1 MANTLKLA
9 VKFLRREFAQ
19 GELRL
24 LIIAL
29 IIATASLSSI
39 GFLIHKINDAMMDH
53 ASQLNGAQLILK
65 SPHALKTDWL
75 KKAAELNLQQAEM
88 RVFPSMLVVNDR
100 FKLAQVKA
108 VSDNFPLQGELLIKP
123 LGSTEVKSLKAPPA
137 GTVWLDQR
145 LLDYFQLNAVQTNA
159 VQTQE
164 NRQDEAF
171 RVELGEALFQPAAQL
186 IRVPGQSSSLLRI
199 APTALINLRDLQKT
213 ATVQAGSRID
223 YIYFFSGDKPALT
236 AWKQWL
242 KPRLQD
248 SQSLIAGVEDVRAV
262 NASLQKAG
270 DYLSLAAILSVF
282 LSAIAIAIN
291 TLRYGRSHYKN
302 QAVMLCL
309 GCREQQL
316 AGIEICKLLLTGLF
330 STLAGVIIGYL
341 VYSSILLLVRDL
353 ISQPGADF
361 YLQPALLSVVSGLL
375 LLFSISLANLMQIKK
390 ISPMSLIRNNQP
402 AGLGSG
408 KLFYFLG
415 LAGLVLISW
424 LYTENLKLTLI
435 FYVSLL
441 SGALC
446 LYFIAAV
453 LLNQI
458 IKQAEQHQWINRLTL
473 LNLKRHKPGA
483 LLQITSFSLIF
494 ALVVIIVL
502 LRTELLD
509 KWQQQFP
516 EQTPNHFVINIQ
528 SYETKAFEQFLQ
540 QHNIHTK
547 GLYPMVRGRLITL
560 NQQPVK
566 SVIPQASRNHNALNR
581 ELNLSVSQ
589 KASYA
594 APASQPNTAEPEI
607 SIEQS
612 LAKALAVKKGDRLG
626 FQIGDQTVQ
635 GVVTDFRKVKWDSFE
650 PNFYIIFSPGVLE
663 QYPMSWMGSFYLA
676 AENKPVLND
685 MLAQFPGVTI
695 IEVDEVLKEVQF
707 IIDKIS
713 QAIEVIF
720 LFIVVA
726 GVLILASSLS
736 ATLASRLYEN
746 AVIRTLGASARQ
758 LRQCLW
764 TEFTVIAL
772 LSAVIAIVLSEAAS
786 YILYQQIFNISWA
799 PHTWLWL
806 IISLVSVTL
815 ISGLGLLITNK
826 IYTQTSRYSLM
837 NLS

>member
-1 MANTLKLA
+1 MVNTLKLA

-24 LIIAL
+24 LIISL

-39 GFLIHKINDAMMDH
+39 GFLIHKINDAMTDH

-65 SPHALKTDWL
+65 SPHAIKTGWL

-88 RVFPSMLVVNDR
+88 QVFPSMLVVNDR

-123 LGSTEVKSLKAPPA
+123 LGSTAVKSVKAPPA
-137 GTVWLDQR
+137 GTIWLDQR
-145 LLDYFQLNAVQTNA
+145 LLDYFQLNAAQSGESGEGT
-159 VQTQE
+159 E
-164 NRQDEAF
+164 PF
-171 RVELGEALFQPAAQL
+171 RVELGEALFQPAARVL
-186 IRVPGQSSSLLRI
+186 RVPGQSSSLLRI

-223 YIYFFSGDKPALT
+223 YIYFFSGDKTSLA

-262 NASLQKAG
+262 NTSLQKAG

-291 TLRYGRSHYKN
+291 TVRYGRSHYKN

-309 GCREQQL
+309 GCREHQL
-316 AGIEICKLLLTGLF
+316 LWIEMCKLLLTGLF
-330 STLAGVIIGYL
+330 STAAGVIIGYL
-341 VYSSILLLVRDL
+341 VYSSILLLVKDL

-361 YLQPALLSVVSGLL
+361 YMKPALLSVVSGLL

-390 ISPMSLIRNNQP
+390 ISPMSLIRNNEP
-402 AGLGSG
+402 AGLMKG

-424 LYTENLKLTLI
+424 FYTDNLKLTLI

-453 LLNQI
+453 LLNQV
-458 IKQAEQHQWINRLTL
+458 IKQTEKHQWINRLTL
-473 LNLKRHKPGA
+473 LNLKRHRPGA

-494 ALVVIIVL
+494 ALVTIIVL

-528 SYETKAFEQFLQ
+528 SYETKAFDQFLQ
-540 QHNIHTK
+540 QHHIHTK
-547 GLYPMVRGRLITL
+547 GLYPMVRGRLVSL

-566 SVIPQASRNHNALNR
+566 TVIPKASRNHNALNR

-589 KASYA
+589 KSSYA
-594 APASQPNTAEPEI
+594 VQVLQTDFTEPEI

-635 GVVTDFRKVKWDSFE
+635 GVVTAFRKVKWDSFE

-663 QYPMSWMGSFYLA
+663 QYPMSWMGSFYLD

-707 IIDKIS
+707 IINKIS

-720 LFIVVA
+720 LFIIAA

-736 ATLASRLYEN
+736 ATLESRLYEN

-758 LRQCLW
+758 LRKCLW

-799 PHTWLWL
+799 PHPWLWL

-826 IYTQTSRYSLM
+826 IYTQTSRCSLM
-837 NLS
+837 NLG

>member
-1 MANTLKLA
+1 MINTLKLA
-9 VKFLRREFAQ
+9 VKFLHREFAQ

-24 LIIAL
+24 LIISL

-39 GFLIHKINDAMMDH
+39 GFLIHKINDAMTDH

-65 SPHALKTDWL
+65 TPHAIKTSWL
-75 KKAAELNLQQAEM
+75 KKAAELHLQQAEM
-88 RVFPSMLVVNDR
+88 RVFPSMLVVNER

-123 LGSTEVKSLKAPPA
+123 LTGTAVKSVKAPPA
-137 GTVWLDQR
+137 GTIWLDQR
-145 LLDYFQLNAVQTNA
+145 LLDFFQLNTAQREKGGDGA
-159 VQTQE
+159 E
-164 NRQDEAF
+164 PF
-171 RVELGEALFQPAAQL
+171 RVELGEAMFQPAAQV

-223 YIYFFSGDKPALT
+223 YIYFFSGDKPALAT
-236 AWKQWL
+236 WKQWL
-242 KPRLQD
+242 KPRLQG
-248 SQSLIAGVEDVRAV
+248 SQTLIAGVEDVRAV

-270 DYLSLAAILSVF
+270 DYLSLAAILTVF

-291 TLRYGRSHYKN
+291 TVRYGRSHYKN

-309 GCREQQL
+309 GCRENQL
-316 AGIEICKLLLTGLF
+316 LGIEMYKLLLTGLF
-330 STLAGVIIGYL
+330 STLSGVIIGYL
-341 VYSSILLLVRDL
+341 VYSGILLLVKDL

-361 YLQPALLSVVSGLL
+361 YMEPALLAVVSGLL
-375 LLFSISLANLMQIKK
+375 LLFSISLANLVQIKK
-390 ISPMSLIRNNQP
+390 ISPMSLIRNNEL
-402 AGLGSG
+402 AGIMTG
-408 KLFYFLG
+408 KLFYVLG

-424 LYTENLKLTLI
+424 LYTDNLELTLI

-441 SGALC
+441 SGALS
-446 LYFIAAV
+446 LYFIASV
-453 LLNQI
+453 LLNQVI
-458 IKQAEQHQWINRLTL
+458 MQSEKHHWINRLTL
-473 LNLKRHKPGA
+473 LNLKRHRPGA

-494 ALVVIIVL
+494 ALVIIIVL

-509 KWQQQFP
+509 KWRQQFP

-528 SYETKAFEQFLQ
+528 SYETKDFEQFIQ
-540 QHNIHTK
+540 QHHIYTN
-547 GLYPMVRGRLITL
+547 GLYPMVRGRLVSL
-560 NQQPVK
+560 NHQPVK
-566 SVIPQASRNHNALNR
+566 TVVPEASRNHNALNR

-589 KASYA
+589 KGSYA
-594 APASQPNTAEPEI
+594 TPALQSNSAEPKI

-612 LAKALAVKKGDRLG
+612 LAKALAIKKGDRLG
-626 FQIGDQTVQ
+626 FQIGDQKVQ
-635 GVVTDFRKVKWDSFE
+635 GVVTAFRKVKWDSFE

-685 MLAQFPGVTI
+685 MLTQFPGVTI

-736 ATLASRLYEN
+736 ATLESRLYEN

-758 LRQCLW
+758 LRKCLW

-786 YILYQQIFNISWA
+786 YILYQQIFNMSWA
-799 PHTWLWL
+799 PHPWLWL
-806 IISLVSVTL
+806 IISLVSVIL
-815 ISGLGLLITNK
+815 ISSLGLLITNK
-826 IYTQTSRYSLM
+826 IYTRTSRHSLM
-837 NLS
+837 TLG

>member
-1 MANTLKLA
+1 MINTLKLA
-9 VKFLRREFAQ
+9 VKFLHREFAQ

-24 LIIAL
+24 LIISL

-39 GFLIHKINDAMMDH
+39 GFLIHKINDAMTDH

-65 SPHALKTDWL
+65 IPHAIKTSWL
-75 KKAAELNLQQAEM
+75 KKAAELHLQQAEM
-88 RVFPSMLVVNDR
+88 RVFPSMLVVNER

-123 LGSTEVKSLKAPPA
+123 LTGTAVKSVKAPPA
-137 GTVWLDQR
+137 GTIWLDQR
-145 LLDYFQLNAVQTNA
+145 LLDFFQLNTAQREKGGDGA
-159 VQTQE
+159 E
-164 NRQDEAF
+164 PF
-171 RVELGEALFQPAAQL
+171 RVELGEAMFQPAAQV

-223 YIYFFSGDKPALT
+223 YIYFFSGDKPALAT
-236 AWKQWL
+236 WKQWL
-242 KPRLQD
+242 KPRLQG
-248 SQSLIAGVEDVRAV
+248 SQTLIAGVEDVRAV

-270 DYLSLAAILSVF
+270 DYLSLAAILTVF

-291 TLRYGRSHYKN
+291 TVRYGRSHYKN

-309 GCREQQL
+309 GCRENQL
-316 AGIEICKLLLTGLF
+316 LGIEMYKLLLTGLF
-330 STLAGVIIGYL
+330 STLSGVIIGYL
-341 VYSSILLLVRDL
+341 VYSGILLLVKDL

-361 YLQPALLSVVSGLL
+361 YMEPALLAVVSGLL
-375 LLFSISLANLMQIKK
+375 LLFSISLANLVQIKK
-390 ISPMSLIRNNQP
+390 ISPMSLIRNNEL
-402 AGLGSG
+402 AGIMTG
-408 KLFYFLG
+408 KLFYVLG

-424 LYTENLKLTLI
+424 LYTDNLELTLI

-441 SGALC
+441 SGALS
-446 LYFIAAV
+446 LYFIASV
-453 LLNQI
+453 LLNQVI
-458 IKQAEQHQWINRLTL
+458 MQSEKHHWINRLTL
-473 LNLKRHKPGA
+473 LNLKRHRPGA

-494 ALVVIIVL
+494 ALVIIIVL

-509 KWQQQFP
+509 KWRQQFP

-528 SYETKAFEQFLQ
+528 SYETKDFVQFIQ
-540 QHNIHTK
+540 QHHIYTN
-547 GLYPMVRGRLITL
+547 GLYPMVRGRLVSL
-560 NQQPVK
+560 NHQPVK
-566 SVIPQASRNHNALNR
+566 TVVPEASRNHNALNR

-589 KASYA
+589 KGSYA
-594 APASQPNTAEPEI
+594 TPALQSNSAEPKI

-612 LAKALAVKKGDRLG
+612 LAKALAIKKGDRLG
-626 FQIGDQTVQ
+626 FQIGDQKVQ
-635 GVVTDFRKVKWDSFE
+635 GVVTAFRKVKWDSFE

-685 MLAQFPGVTI
+685 MLTQFPGVTI

-736 ATLASRLYEN
+736 ATLESRLYEN

-758 LRQCLW
+758 LRKCLW

-786 YILYQQIFNISWA
+786 YILYQQIFNMSWA
-799 PHTWLWL
+799 PHPWLWL
-806 IISLVSVTL
+806 IISLVSVIL

-826 IYTQTSRYSLM
+826 IYTRTSRHSLM
-837 NLS
+837 TLG